1 MVRRMLI
8 LLLLVCTVA
17 LSGCATL
24 KALIQKPTV
33 AFESVTFQ
41 NMSLFDGTLVF
52 SFKVTNPNPIG
63 INLDKIGYDL
73 KIGDKDLVKGTIDKG
88 LSLKARGTET
98 VELPIS
104 INYLD
109 FFKSIT
115 DFINSDK
122 IKYDLSG
129 FFQIAML
136 SIPYQAKGSLDIPK
150 IPAISLRNIQV
161 KNISFTGASL
171 LMTLEI
177 DNNNP
182 FAVAIKSLNYG
193 INLGG
198 EKFANGATTK
208 PTDITK
214 NGKSTV
220 EIPVDVD
227 FLKLGR
233 SAYKLLTK
241 SSTGYELTGNM
252 KISIPKVGDKEF
264 PFSKVGQIPI
274 GK

>member
-24 KALIQKPTV
+24 KELIQKPTV

-41 NMSLFDGTLVF
+41 DMSLFDGTLVF

-150 IPAISLRNIQV
+150 IPEISLKNIQV

-198 EKFANGATTK
+198 AKFANGATTK

-220 EIPVDVD
+220 EIPVYVD